1 MLALESETLIDL
13 VFEWFIIFGSN
24 QMFWRVFYCGP
35 STYWAVIIDFKFCE
49 LPLNIVNTSMVCTVV
64 SCNSVWQN
72 TYGCVNFN
80 FLRKLT
86 FEFYRISHEKLLQIQ
101 LHPHHKSEQLQNHL
115 GAPVLIEG
123 FPILSKV
130 HPELPSLRVGSH
142 PKTKSTPLSLDLTF
156 CALNCSH

>member
-1 MLALESETLIDL
+1 MLALDSETLIDL
-13 VFEWFIIFGSN
+13 VFEWFIMFGSN

-35 STYWAVIIDFKFCE
+35 SKFCE

-64 SCNSVWQN
+64 SCNLVWQN

-80 FLRKLT
+80 FHRKLT
-86 FEFYRISHEKLLQIQ
+86 FEFYWISHEKLLEIQ

-130 HPELPSLRVGSH
+130 HPKLPSLRVGSH
-142 PKTKSTPLSLDLTF
+142 PKTKSRPLSLDLTF
-156 CALNCSH
+156 CGLNCSH